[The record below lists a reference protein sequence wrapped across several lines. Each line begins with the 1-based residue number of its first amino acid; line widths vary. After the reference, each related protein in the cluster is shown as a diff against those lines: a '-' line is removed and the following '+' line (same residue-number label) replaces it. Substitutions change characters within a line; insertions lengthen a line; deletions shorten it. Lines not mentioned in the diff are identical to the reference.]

1 MQVVC
6 SGKRMVRL
14 SPALAFTYKRP
25 YGESGLSAQLWTMEK
40 AELENYALLRNEGRI
55 GLAGALALSA
65 WSLAKFARR
74 LLWTRL
80 RRPLRRA

>member
-1 MQVVC
+1 MQIVC
-6 SGKRMVRL
+6 SGKRLVRL

-40 AELENYALLRNEGRI
+40 AELENYWLLRSDGHI
-55 GLAGALALSA
+55 GLASTAALSA

-80 RRPLRRA
+80 RRPPRRA